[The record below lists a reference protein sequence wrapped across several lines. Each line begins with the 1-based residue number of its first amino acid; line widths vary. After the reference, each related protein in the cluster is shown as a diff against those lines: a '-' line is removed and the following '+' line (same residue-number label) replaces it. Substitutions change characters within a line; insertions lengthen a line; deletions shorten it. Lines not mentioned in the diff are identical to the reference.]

1 VSLLLFGLRA
11 RWATL
16 GWAVL
21 AACLL
26 LGQIGELLGLPGWV
40 VGLSPYGHL
49 PRLPAESF
57 VLRPELGLTAIAAA
71 LLALAVWRYRE
82 RDVG

>member
-1 VSLLLFGLRA
+1 M
-11 RWATL
+11 
-16 GWAVL
+16 
-21 AACLL
+21 
-26 LGQIGELLGLPGWV
+26 

-49 PRLPAESF
+49 PRLPGRSF
-57 VLRPELGLTAIAAA
+57 AFRPELGLTAIAAA